1 LQAAREAHC
10 KYFCNRLARDLI
22 YLALNSAVANF
33 KQHQQEAR
41 MQIIYIPIANEVQ
54 SFNKRRVS
62 RECDR
67 IVSFERVQ
75 AIAWCRER
83 AGQAEQT
90 CFARAI

>member
-1 LQAAREAHC
+1 
-10 KYFCNRLARDLI
+10 
-22 YLALNSAVANF
+22 
-33 KQHQQEAR
+33 

-75 AIAWCRER
+75 AIA
-83 AGQAEQT
+83 
-90 CFARAI
+90 